1 MNPYIK
7 MNTSND
13 NTGNKKVYSTP
24 NEHKIELFEQVDALK
39 LKYIIDHAEDFQLD
53 ELVHTWGK
61 NTSQDGQLTIL
72 KKYLKMVKNGKVKCW
87 YRQNNKRGRYFVNRA
102 LGLQCIARP
111 VRHTIAKDY
120 YYDVDIKN
128 AHPVFLLDYCKKK
141 GLVHTELEKY
151 VNNRQEYFDEL
162 KQGKGMDREA
172 SKKLFLKILNG
183 GVIKDEALTGI

>member
-1 MNPYIK
+1 MNK
-7 MNTSND
+7 
-13 NTGNKKVYSTP
+13 
-24 NEHKIELFEQVDALK
+24 
-39 LKYIIDHAEDFQLD
+39 
-53 ELVHTWGK
+53 
-61 NTSQDGQLTIL
+61 
-72 KKYLKMVKNGKVKCW
+72 
-87 YRQNNKRGRYFVNRA
+87 A

-162 KQGKGMDREA
+162 KQEKGMDREA
-172 SKKLFLKILNG
+172 SKKLFTNNY
-183 GVIKDEALTGI
+183 